1 MQTFYCHTIS
11 TILLATLLLTGAT
24 GCANVSTEPVGSDN
38 DALSHDVVTLKVA
51 IQEYADSEVL
61 RSAIGQYEQD
71 YPGVKVEVTR
81 LPGDRYDEFLHM
93 MMTSGEGPD
102 LFQASTGW
110 MTTYLYKNWLL
121 DLSEWTQPEF
131 LAGYPDWAADYAREN
146 SRFYAVPS
154 EVSALRLVYN
164 KELFR
169 RAGLDPERPPATLAE
184 LRDYAASI
192 SRAGQGYRIYGFAL
206 PAGENGPLQ
215 QALEAGGTR
224 SGRYYYQY
232 GDGSYDFGV
241 YAPWFELMLDMKQ
254 EGGMFPGETSLS
266 MNTALTQFAE
276 GNIGMMHMTNREY
289 AALLS
294 MMDDPSG
301 LGVALPPVYDRERGE
316 AGALMLT
323 LQAPL
328 AVHNHTEHKDE
339 AVLLW
344 KALHTE
350 AYQERLH
357 EEGMSIPVQ
366 RLASTER
373 RGARHALSEF
383 QPGPG
388 ESPYPQEPKFIMENR
403 AGAGL
408 LNPGGASRIKVYK
421 DILLGVAAPGEAL
434 AALTEQYNR
443 SLENAIYRDLINMGH
458 YVFPEFDPLRPMGET
473 K

>member
-1 MQTFYCHTIS
+1 MQTFYCR
-11 TILLATLLLTGAT
+11 TILKLSLAVLLLSGTA
-24 GCANVSTEPVGSDN
+24 GCADAPSEPAAMGSVE
-38 DALSHDVVTLKVA
+38 SSRDVVTLTVA
-51 IQEYADSEVL
+51 VQEYTDSKAL
-61 RSAIGQYEQD
+61 RGAIAQYEQEH
-71 YPGVKVEVTR
+71 PGTRVELAR
-81 LPGDRYDEFLHM
+81 LPVDRYDEFLHL

-102 LFQASTGW
+102 LFQASTEW

-121 DLSEWTQPEF
+121 DLSPWIQQEH
-131 LAGYPDWAADYAREN
+131 LSGYPDWAADYTREN

-154 EVSALRLVYN
+154 EASTLRLVYN

-169 RAGLDPERPPATLAE
+169 RAGLDPEHPPATLAE
-184 LRDYAASI
+184 LRDYATSI

-224 SGRYYYQY
+224 SGRHYYQY
-232 GDGSYDFGV
+232 DDGTYDFGV

-254 EGGMFPGETSLS
+254 KGGMFPGETSLS

-294 MMDDPSG
+294 MMADPSG
-301 LGVALPPVYDRERGE
+301 LGVAMPPVYDSGQEA

-328 AVHNHTEHKDE
+328 AVHNHTAHKEE
-339 AVLLW
+339 AVSLW
-344 KALHTE
+344 RALHAE

-366 RLASTER
+366 RL
-373 RGARHALSEF
+373 GAREGSDPRHALSEF

-403 AGAGL
+403 SGGGSVH
-408 LNPGGASRIKVYK
+408 PGGASRTKVYK
-421 DILLGVAAPGEAL
+421 DILLGVETPREAL

-443 SLENAIYRDLINMGH
+443 SLENAVYRGLINMEH
-458 YVFPEFDPLRPMGET
+458 YVFPEFDPLHPMGET